1 MYKYLTFN
9 ILFCRDYDLSLAFL
23 RNKLSAFYY
32 LSSLKIITMGLK
44 AFYEVLHTPS
54 PRGKFRCNLCNGGQ
68 NLPTHPGWDRVK
80 VSEKLAAISVALV
93 APVDTSLTDSI
104 KLEFSC
110 LYDFTRYLPSQN
122 LNPSVCEKF

>member
-1 MYKYLTFN
+1 
-9 ILFCRDYDLSLAFL
+9 
-23 RNKLSAFYY
+23 
-32 LSSLKIITMGLK
+32 MGLK

-93 APVDTSLTDSI
+93 APVDTSLPDIAKIISV
-104 KLEFSC
+104 KNAWAWVSMV
-110 LYDFTRYLPSQN
+110 LYLKN
-122 LNPSVCEKF
+122 K